1 MSDEEKIKIVLV
13 GESGVGKTNL
23 IRVANDEDFQEEEQC
38 TISSS
43 YYEKDI
49 IINNKQYTYTLW
61 DTAGQ
66 EAYRSLNKM
75 FLKKSKIVIIV
86 FALNDKKSFGEVDF
100 WVNNAK
106 EELKEGEYIMAL
118 VGNKSDLFDE
128 QEVPDDDVK
137 KKADELKIE
146 FKLTSAAEDAVGF
159 KQFLEDLIRNY
170 IKKIGFGK
178 GGEKENTFSLEEK
191 NQEENNEGNGG
202 NPNFAR
208 KKKKC
213 C

>member
-1 MSDEEKIKIVLV
+1 MNDEEKIKIVLV

-23 IRVANDEDFQEEEQC
+23 IRVVNGESFQEEIQS

-66 EAYRSLNKM
+66 EIYRSITKSFIQN
-75 FLKKSKIVIIV
+75 SKIVFIV
-86 FALNDKKSFGEVDF
+86 FAINDKKSFKEVDY
-100 WVNNAK
+100 WINSIK
-106 EELKEGEYIMAL
+106 EELKEGKYIMAL

-137 KKADELKIE
+137 KKADELKID

-159 KQFLEDLIRNY
+159 KQFLEDLIRKY
-170 IKKIGFGK
+170 IKNIGVGK
-178 GGEKENTFSLEEK
+178 GLEKENTFNLNEKNDEEK
-191 NQEENNEGNGG
+191 KEGN
-202 NPNFAR
+202 AVIAK

>member
-1 MSDEEKIKIVLV
+1 MNDEEKIKIVLV

-23 IRVANDEDFQEEEQC
+23 IRVVNGESFQEEIQS

-49 IINNKQYTYTLW
+49 IINNKQYIYTLW

-75 FLKKSKIVIIV
+75 FLKKSKIVIVV
-86 FALNDKKSFGEVDF
+86 FALNDKKSFNEVDF

-106 EELKEGEYIMAL
+106 EELKEGKYIMAL

-137 KKADELKIE
+137 KKADELKID

-159 KQFLEDLIRNY
+159 KQFLEDLIRKY
-170 IKKIGFGK
+170 IKNIGVGK
-178 GGEKENTFSLEEK
+178 GLEKENTFNLNEK
-191 NQEENNEGNGG
+191 NDEENKEGN
-202 NPNFAR
+202 AVIAT